1 MVAVPVYVP
10 FVYPDPDPVTV
21 SAVTSPK
28 DLTAAEL
35 LLLTTFCLILNFP
48 ASKLPL
54 NNAVPV
60 DVSNL
65 NTSVVPSSII
75 KSTFAPP
82 LKVKSPPPLVSKV
95 KGTSISVPPVPIVV
109 ALLTS
114 ILVAAVPIDNLG
126 VVVSTLRNGLALP
139 RDESTCSPTESI

>member
-1 MVAVPVYVP
+1 MTVTVHPVPPPVDVVAVAVYVP
-10 FVYPDPDPVTV
+10 SVYPDPTPVTV
-21 SAVTSPK
+21 SATTSPK

-75 KSTFAPP
+75 T
-82 LKVKSPPPLVSKV
+82 VSYTHLTLPTKR
-95 KGTSISVPPVPIVV
+95 IV
-109 ALLTS
+109 
-114 ILVAAVPIDNLG
+114 
-126 VVVSTLRNGLALP
+126 
-139 RDESTCSPTESI
+139 